1 MRSVRTFRPFAK
13 ELLGTVPYELRMR
26 IIRNAFPTAYA
37 RLQERMTGQTE
48 EGHSIKHFVERKS
61 IFVHIPKAAGI
72 SIVRSLFPET
82 AGSDYLGPGH
92 ATMTDYRLWLRPS
105 ELADFFKFTFVRN
118 PWDRAYS
125 AYRFLK
131 KGGINSRDRA
141 WARANLAAYPDF
153 DSFVKGWMR
162 PKGVLDALHFRPQ
175 YLFLTLPFSQKPR
188 MDFVGYFENLE
199 EDYRHVRS
207 RVLGDDS
214 EAGLIHANSS
224 GAGASPSYRA
234 VYSDEARRI
243 VAEVYRKD
251 IELFGYT
258 FDGRRPSRD
267 DRSVPLR

>member
-1 MRSVRTFRPFAK
+1 MR
-13 ELLGTVPYELRMR
+13 L
-26 IIRNAFPTAYA
+26 IRSGFPAAYA
-37 RLQERMTGQTE
+37 RARKWRAGQTA
-48 EGHSIKHFVERKS
+48 EGHGIEHFLERQS

-82 AGSDYLGPGH
+82 AGSGYLGPGH
-92 ATMTDYRLWLRPS
+92 ASMTDYRLWLRPA

-131 KGGINSRDRA
+131 KGGMNPRDRA
-141 WARANLAAYPDF
+141 WARSNLAGYPDF

-162 PKGVLDALHFRPQ
+162 PGKVLDALHFRPQ
-175 YLFLTLPFSQKPR
+175 YLFLTLPFSQKPC

-214 EAGLIHANSS
+214 EAGLIHANPS
-224 GAGASPSYRA
+224 GSGASPSYRA

-243 VAEVYRKD
+243 VAEVYHKD
-251 IELFGYT
+251 IEMFGYT
-258 FDGRRPSRD
+258 FDGRRPSQD
-267 DRSVPLR
+267 DRSVPVQ